1 MSNYC
6 LTYALAFKIWLNK
19 YNTHNMTTTETDKM
33 RHYNDYIY
41 ASREATSAKGL
52 ANNRQVAQFH
62 YFNPNGLEKR
72 RIKNND
78 RISELIKAGVVKSGM
93 SLAYGWLSSD
103 YYTDCLRDLALKK
116 RVNSRKLKVILE
128 LLEKQVET
136 QEQKIAEAI
145 A

>member
-1 MSNYC
+1 
-6 LTYALAFKIWLNK
+6 
-19 YNTHNMTTTETDKM
+19 M

-62 YFNPNGLEKR
+62 YFNPNGLESR

-78 RISELIKAGVVKSGM
+78 RIHELLKEGVVKPGM
-93 SLAYGWLSSD
+93 SYAYGWCASS
-103 YYTDCLRDLALKK
+103 YYTDCLRELALKK
-116 RVNSRKLKVILE
+116 RVNSRKLRVILE
-128 LLEKQVET
+128 LLQDQVET

>member
-1 MSNYC
+1 
-6 LTYALAFKIWLNK
+6 
-19 YNTHNMTTTETDKM
+19 M

-62 YFNPNGLEKR
+62 YFNPNGLESR

-78 RISELIKAGVVKSGM
+78 RIHELMKEGAVKPGM
-93 SLAYGWLSSD
+93 SFAYGWCAST
-103 YYTDCLRDLALKK
+103 YYTDCLRELALKK
-116 RVNSRKLKVILE
+116 RVNSRKLRVILE
-128 LLEKQVET
+128 LLQDQVET

>member
-1 MSNYC
+1 
-6 LTYALAFKIWLNK
+6 
-19 YNTHNMTTTETDKM
+19 M

-41 ASREATSAKGL
+41 ASREATSDKGM

-62 YFNPNGLEKR
+62 YFNPNGLESR

-78 RISELIKAGVVKSGM
+78 RIHELMKEGAVKPGM
-93 SLAYGWLSSD
+93 SFAYGWCAST
-103 YYTDCLRDLALKK
+103 YYTDCLRELALKK
-116 RVNSRKLKVILE
+116 RVNSRKLRVILE
-128 LLEKQVET
+128 LLQDQVET